1 MFITKE
7 LTDIEKAQLIDL
19 MHESLRIRSHF
30 EFFLWMQG
38 KLQQFLPHEIMITA
52 WGDFSM
58 GVIYF
63 NIVSPL
69 PGVRTEKI
77 SSGDLNPLLKR
88 LFNYWLSHT
97 KAPFTLSAENGVFQ
111 DCDVLPAE
119 VNSHLKNMKS
129 ALVHGIK
136 DFRGRHDCLYIL
148 LNSTPTMPNTS
159 RYMLESLLPYIDS
172 ALRQLEH
179 LPVQH
184 PADKEASEDLH
195 EEENEALEQLS
206 SREIEIMEWVRNGK
220 TNQEIGMILDISS
233 FTVKNH
239 LQRIFKKLDVL
250 NRAQAVSKFKQTPRA
265 S

>member
-1 MFITKE
+1 MFISKDLNDSEKTK
-7 LTDIEKAQLIDL
+7 LIDL

-30 EFFLWMQG
+30 ELFLWMQG
-38 KLQQFLPHEIMITA
+38 KLQEFLPHEIMITA
-52 WGDFSM
+52 WGDFSL
-58 GVIYF
+58 GLIYF

-77 SSGDLNPLLKR
+77 SSSDLTPLLKR

-97 KAPFTLSAENGVFQ
+97 KAPFTLSAEGGVFQ

-119 VNSHLKNMKS
+119 VNLHLKSMKS

-136 DFRGRHDCLYIL
+136 DHRGRHDCLYIL
-148 LNSTPTMPNTS
+148 LNSSSTMPNSS
-159 RYMLESLLPYIDS
+159 RHLLESLLPYIDS

-179 LPVQH
+179 LPGQH
-184 PADKEASEDLH
+184 PEEKV
-195 EEENEALEQLS
+195 EEEPEEPMEHLS
-206 SREIEIMEWVRNGK
+206 AREIEIMEWVRNGK

-250 NRAQAVSKFKQTPRA
+250 NRAQAVAKFKQSPSR
-265 S
+265 SV